1 MTAREIILSCKDL
14 KPGGIRW
21 YPVPQGTR
29 PASYRDTLRKRAR
42 AMGDWGLRFSTDS
55 ANRQVAIW
63 RQKPNTP

>member
-21 YPVPQGTR
+21 DPVPQGKR
-29 PASYRDTLRKRAR
+29 PGSYRDTLRKRAR
-42 AMGDWGLRFSTDS
+42 AMGEWELRFSTDS

>member
-1 MTAREIILSCKDL
+1 MTAREIIQSCKDL

-21 YPVPQGTR
+21 YPVPQGRR
-29 PASYRDTLRKRAR
+29 PGSYRDTLRKRAR
-42 AMGDWGLRFSTDS
+42 AMGDWELRFSTDS